1 MKKYLKKMAKSKKLV
16 NRSSNGKEIFIFL
29 AGLNFWEGLFDN
41 ANIKFIRNLFEL
53 RLVNFSQMLMTIITS
68 KHLSSDKYKI
78 LLKKEEQIQKIAL
91 EYRLNIEFYH
101 IEGRAIRSV
110 LRASKE
116 IREKTVSYEKR
127 FIWSTNYFNCF
138 IGILVKNQLPDTYL
152 HFEMIGLAPEEELFY
167 SESNIIFRLTKF
179 LILRI
184 LGRIDVKRADS
195 VSVVSKQFK
204 DYIISKYRLSPE
216 FVEVVPCY
224 YDNKVFFSNK
234 ELRRQFRLKYQINDH
249 QKLFLYSGM
258 LQKWQ
263 MPELLFAFFKKM
275 QMQDKNHEFRFMI
288 ITFDQKKAQNYAAKH
303 EIKDLIIDAVSG
315 NDLNGVYNAGD
326 IGIATRT
333 SDLVSNV
340 SSPVKIPEYLAT
352 KNSLILLESIGD
364 YGVELKHKKYTL
376 VKKNKK
382 DLLNTTVKE
391 ISLLEKPDEKDLTYI
406 LENFSIQGHMH
417 VIKKIFAKTSK

>member
-1 MKKYLKKMAKSKKLV
+1 MTKSEKLV
-16 NRSSNGKEIFIFL
+16 NRSSNCKEIFIFL

-41 ANIKFIRNLFEL
+41 SNIKFIRNLFEL

-68 KHLSSDKYKI
+68 KHLSSDRYKI
-78 LLKKEEQIQKIAL
+78 LLKKENQIKKIAL
-91 EYRLNIEFYH
+91 EYGFNIEFYH
-101 IEGRAIRSV
+101 IEGRTIRSV
-110 LRASKE
+110 LKASKE
-116 IREKTVSYEKR
+116 IRKKTISYEKR

-179 LILRI
+179 LMLRI
-184 LGRIDVKRADS
+184 LGRVDLKKADS
-195 VSVVSKQFK
+195 VSVVSKRFK

-216 FVEVVPCY
+216 IVDVVPCF
-224 YDNKVFFSNK
+224 YDNKVFFSNI
-234 ELRRQFRLKYQINDH
+234 ELRRQFRLKYQINDP

-263 MPELLFAFFKKM
+263 MPDLLFAFLKKM
-275 QMQDKNHEFRFMI
+275 QRQDKNHEFRFMI
-288 ITFDQKKAQNYAAKH
+288 ITFDQKKAQNYATKY
-303 EIKDLIIDAVSG
+303 EIKDLIIDSVRG
-315 NDLNGVYNAGD
+315 NDLNGVYNAAD
-326 IGIATRT
+326 IGIASRT
-333 SDLVSNV
+333 SDLVSKV

-364 YGVELKHKKYTL
+364 YGVELKHKKYAL
-376 VKKNKK
+376 VKKNKE
-382 DLLNTTVKE
+382 DFLNTTVKE
-391 ISLLEKPDEKDLTYI
+391 ISLLEKPDAEDLTYI

-417 VIKKIFAKTSK
+417 IIKKIFAKTNK